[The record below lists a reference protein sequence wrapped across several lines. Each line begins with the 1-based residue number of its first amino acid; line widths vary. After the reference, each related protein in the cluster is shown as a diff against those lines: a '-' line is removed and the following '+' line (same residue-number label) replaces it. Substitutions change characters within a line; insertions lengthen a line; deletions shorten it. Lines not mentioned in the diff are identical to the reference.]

1 VWKRIGAL
9 DFFGFIR
16 LDAMS
21 LKTGAE
27 IAGDRNRAEVHTRHK
42 KLGEGFL
49 VLARLKDTQNFCL
62 L

>member
-1 VWKRIGAL
+1 VVWKRIGAL

-42 KLGEGFL
+42 KLGEGF
-49 VLARLKDTQNFCL
+49 
-62 L
+62 